1 MWRLYQTSKATGSRP
16 SELMCLTDR
25 WAAIQFD
32 QAVTTFGMIITNAA
46 EEQIQTGD
54 KWVAKYDLADL
65 LTPGFVIGGTGSGED
80 APLPVGK
87 VDGLIFDE
95 VG

>member
-1 MWRLYQTSKATGSRP
+1 M
-16 SELMCLTDR
+16 TDR
-25 WAAIQFD
+25 WAAYQFD

-65 LTPGFVIGGTGSGED
+65 LSDGFVIGDGGNSD
-80 APLPVGK
+80 ALPLGGI
-87 VDGLIFDE
+87 DGLLFDE

>member
-1 MWRLYQTSKATGSRP
+1 M
-16 SELMCLTDR
+16 TDR

-65 LTPGFVIGGTGSGED
+65 LSDGFVIGDGGNSD
-80 APLPVGK
+80 ALPLGGI
-87 VDGLIFDE
+87 DGLLFDE